1 MATGWELRCAGSV
14 NGAAPPER
22 AGTVVHRG
30 EFMQRSILAIAL
42 GLAATA
48 CHAQDFPARA
58 INLIVPNPPGGMN
71 QIHAQPLG
79 AVIEKIYKQPAP
91 VLNKPGGTAAAGTA
105 FVANQ
110 QPDGYNVLVTT
121 PNIYLAVEKD
131 KVYGIDSPYKL
142 EQLAPVA
149 LLSADPLTITVQIDK
164 PIKTIAELIAA
175 AKVRNGE
182 MSFSSSGPYSITHVP
197 LAMFLDAAGIKM
209 RHVPTTG
216 GGPAVIQL
224 LGGHVDTTMQG
235 LGTVSPHVK
244 GGKLRVLA
252 LSSLKRSP
260 TMPDAPTLKEA
271 GYDVEAYLWVGLF
284 ATGGTPDATM
294 TKLRDVVRKAV
305 ADPAFQ
311 DAMRKAEVVVDYRD
325 ATTFK
330 EFFDADYKRLAGAVK
345 KIGKI

>member
-1 MATGWELRCAGSV
+1 M
-14 NGAAPPER
+14 
-22 AGTVVHRG
+22 
-30 EFMQRSILAIAL
+30 FRSLT
-42 GLAATA
+42 AATLCLIA
-48 CHAQDFPARA
+48 TAGFAQDYPSRA

-79 AVIEKIYKQPAP
+79 AVLEKLYKQPAP

-110 QPDGYNVLVTT
+110 PPDGYNILVTT

-131 KVYGIDSPYKL
+131 KVQGIESPYKL
-142 EQLAPVA
+142 EQLAPIA
-149 LLSADPLTITVQIDK
+149 LLSADPLALTVPADRPFK
-164 PIKTIAELIAA
+164 SVAEFIAA
-175 AKVRNGE
+175 AKARNGE

-197 LAMFLDAAGIKM
+197 FAMFLDAAGAKM

-224 LGGHVDTTMQG
+224 LGGHVDATMQG
-235 LGTVSPHVK
+235 LAALYPHIK
-244 GGKLRVLA
+244 SGKVRALA
-252 LSSLKRSP
+252 LSSLKRS
-260 TMPDAPTLKEA
+260 TAVADVPTLKE
-271 GYDVEAYLWVGLF
+271 GGIDVEAYLWVGLF
-284 ATGGTPDATM
+284 VTGGTPEPTM
-294 TKLRDVVRKAV
+294 TKVREVVRKAV

-311 DAMRKAEVVVDYRD
+311 DAMHKAEVVLDYRD
-325 ATTFK
+325 TPAFK

>member
-1 MATGWELRCAGSV
+1 MY
-14 NGAAPPER
+14 
-22 AGTVVHRG
+22 
-30 EFMQRSILAIAL
+30 RSMLAITL
-42 GLAATA
+42 GVIAVAGY
-48 CHAQDFPARA
+48 AQDYPARA

-110 QPDGYNVLVTT
+110 PPDGYNILVTT

-142 EQLAPVA
+142 EQLAPLA
-149 LLSADPLTITVQIDK
+149 LLSADPLTITVQTEK
-164 PIKTIAELIAA
+164 PIKSLNELIAA
-175 AKVRNGE
+175 AKARQGE

-197 LAMFLDAAGIKM
+197 FAMFMDAAGFKM

-235 LGTVSPHVK
+235 LGAVSPHVK

-252 LSSLKRSP
+252 LSSAKRVQS
-260 TMPDAPTLKEA
+260 MPDAPTLKEL

-284 ATGGTPDATM
+284 ATGGTPEPTLLKA
-294 TKLRDVVRKAV
+294 RDVIRKAV

-311 DAMRKAEVVVDYRD
+311 DAMHKAEVVIDYRD
-325 ATTFK
+325 APAFK
-330 EFFDADYKRLAGAVK
+330 EFFDTDYKRLAGAVK